1 MRLTLLKDQV
11 TETYFISAVI
21 RQCRGVQR
29 FPLSS
34 VGEHIPPWEGEADQE
49 DMDRLERK
57 FAENDII
64 CCARKIQP

>member
-1 MRLTLLKDQV
+1 MH
-11 TETYFISAVI
+11 
-21 RQCRGVQR
+21 C
-29 FPLSS
+29 PL
-34 VGEHIPPWEGEADQE
+34 VYPDHVDQE